1 MKDLTKT
8 EEFILNCLENS
19 QKMVVPIKRSSGV
32 VEVIGDRKFRKA
44 IHNLR
49 NAGYHIISE
58 SSKSGFWLGTDD
70 EWNAFCDRERK
81 AALNR
86 LHRKTWENG
95 RQLRIEVEEMTE
107 GGTTDA
113 N

>member
-32 VEVIGDRKFRKA
+32 VKAIGDRQFRKS
-44 IHNLR
+44 IHQLR

-58 SSKSGFWLGTDD
+58 SSKSGYWLGTDD

-95 RQLRIEVEEMTE
+95 RQLRIEVER
-107 GGTTDA
+107 
-113 N
+113 